1 MKVAFEM
8 HARQPDVELIKDL
21 SVRHTDRA
29 KQFRLG
35 NFKEANVRAL
45 EDDVGGVNITPT
57 HAFFNGELLGLSHRL
72 IVSLIQ
78 LFEELPHRLI
88 KYFRLFHIHQVTCVL
103 NCFETRAFDT
113 NTNRLSIDRFSYAII
128 ASCDDQSWNGY
139 LWQVSAVIT
148 ARRHAALRRRSTARI
163 SFSDH
168 FANTRDNVRLFRQSL
183 CRQQALQN

>member
-1 MKVAFEM
+1 M

-35 NFKEANVRAL
+35 NFKEANVRAI

-57 HAFFNGELLGLSHRL
+57 HAFFNGELLGLIHRL

-88 KYFRLFHIHQVTCVL
+88 KYFRLFHIHQVAGIIDDL
-103 NCFETRAFDT
+103 NARALDT
-113 NTNRLSIDRFSYAII
+113 NTNRLCIDRFSYAII
-128 ASCDDQSWNGY
+128 ASCYDQSWNRY
-139 LWQVSAVIT
+139 LWQISAVIT
-148 ARRHAALRRRSTARI
+148 ARRHAALRRGSPARI
-163 SFSDH
+163 SLSDH
-168 FANTRDNVRLFRQSL
+168 FANPRDDLRLFRQSL
-183 CRQQALQN
+183 GRQQALQN